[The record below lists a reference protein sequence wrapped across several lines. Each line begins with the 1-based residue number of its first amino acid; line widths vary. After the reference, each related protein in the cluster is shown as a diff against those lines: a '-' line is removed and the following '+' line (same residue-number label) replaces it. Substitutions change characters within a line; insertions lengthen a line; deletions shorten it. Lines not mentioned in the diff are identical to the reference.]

1 MDGISGCVVSSVLIT
16 LGGRETLTSSM
27 DMLSSSS
34 ASQSETTID
43 ERGEVSGGGVERCDD
58 CDVSGFRQIMALFQ
72 SRILDP
78 VLSIEEAF
86 LFCERLR
93 PGL

>member
-1 MDGISGCVVSSVLIT
+1 M
-16 LGGRETLTSSM
+16 E
-27 DMLSSSS
+27 
-34 ASQSETTID
+34 
-43 ERGEVSGGGVERCDD
+43 ERGDVSGGGVERCDV
-58 CDVSGFRQIMALFQ
+58 CDVSGFRRIMALFQ

-78 VLSIEEAF
+78 VLSFAKAF

>member
-1 MDGISGCVVSSVLIT
+1 M
-16 LGGRETLTSSM
+16 E
-27 DMLSSSS
+27 
-34 ASQSETTID
+34 
-43 ERGEVSGGGVERCDD
+43 ERGDVSGGGVERYDVCG
-58 CDVSGFRQIMALFQ
+58 VSGFRQIMALFQ

-78 VLSIEEAF
+78 VLSVAEAF